1 MKDVT
6 LNSRKTLRA
15 RGVAAYYGIGVST
28 VWRWAKEGKL
38 PKVPASAPALQY
50 GELKTWK
57 GCSTRPP
64 RGRSHECPQNL

>member
-15 RGVAAYYGIGVST
+15 RGVAAYYGIGVAT

-38 PKVPASAPALQY
+38 PKGTRLSPRVTVWRIEDLERLLDQA
-50 GELKTWK
+50 TK
-57 GCSTRPP
+57 GV
-64 RGRSHECPQNL
+64 